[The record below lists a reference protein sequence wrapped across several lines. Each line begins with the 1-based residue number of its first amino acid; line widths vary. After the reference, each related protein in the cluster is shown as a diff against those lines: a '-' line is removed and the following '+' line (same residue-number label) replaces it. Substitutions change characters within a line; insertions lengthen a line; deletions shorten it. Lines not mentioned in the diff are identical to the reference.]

1 MIENLLIKKAIGIS
15 LDKLELEEVE
25 KALRQ
30 NPSFIKDYINLK
42 KFFKYDFEFKFDSI
56 LVFKKEKRVFSTI
69 DLEKK
74 YFNQVRAAGIGDRN
88 CIFITSLK
96 WNDLLIDISSEI
108 YSNKI
113 IIKSLT
119 SENEITFKDG
129 DKELFHIVLA
139 SGRDFSYV
147 FKSKNTVLNSK
158 DNSLLISFI

>member
-25 KALRQ
+25 RAIRQ

-42 KFFKYDFEFKFDSI
+42 KFLKYDSKFKFDSI
-56 LVFKKEKRVFSTI
+56 LVFKNEKKVFSTI

-74 YFNQVRAAGIGDRN
+74 YFNQVKAAGIGDSN
-88 CIFITSLK
+88 CVFLTSLK
-96 WNDLLIDISSEI
+96 WNDLLINISSEI

-119 SENEITFKDG
+119 RENEITFKDG

-139 SGRDFSYV
+139 SGKDFSYV
-147 FKSKNTVLNSK
+147 FKSKNTILNNK
-158 DNSLLISFI
+158 DDSLLIAFI